1 MGMADHGEAL
11 ASELQRDEIKLER
24 AVLQVKELREQ
35 VLQRDGLK
43 QWQVE
48 RAEHLQYEIAE
59 TREATFQHGAKC
71 QEQRDRL
78 DATQQQKQLL
88 EEEMMGHGAAS
99 GAGCEINAPRNF
111 QFTATSRSPETLAEA
126 KPAWDD

>member
-35 VLQRDGLK
+35 VLQQDGLK

-48 RAEHLQYEIAE
+48 RAEHLQQEIAE
-59 TREATFQHGAKC
+59 TREATSQHGAKC
-71 QEQRDRL
+71 QEQRAKL
-78 DATQQQKQLL
+78 NATQQEKHLL
-88 EEEMMGHGAAS
+88 EEKMMGKAVAS
-99 GAGCEINAPRNF
+99 GAGCEINASRNL
-111 QFTATSRSPETLAEA
+111 QFTA
-126 KPAWDD
+126 